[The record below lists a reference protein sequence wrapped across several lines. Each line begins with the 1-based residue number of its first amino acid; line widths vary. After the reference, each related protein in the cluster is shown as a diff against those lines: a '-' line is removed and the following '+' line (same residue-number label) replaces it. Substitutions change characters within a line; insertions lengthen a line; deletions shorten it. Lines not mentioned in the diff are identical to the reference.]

1 MNANNT
7 KNKNLC
13 KRRTLSTEAYII
25 KQDFSQNSVSS
36 AELNELKMYIWHNT
50 CFVIGTTMLG
60 GNYNPWLNS
69 FISGESIVICIRAVE

>member
-13 KRRTLSTEAYII
+13 KRQTLSTEAYII

-36 AELNELKMYIWHNT
+36 AELSELKMCNWHNT
-50 CFVIGTTMLG
+50 CFVIGTKMLG
-60 GNYNPWLNS
+60 GNYNS
-69 FISGESIVICIRAVE
+69 

>member
-36 AELNELKMYIWHNT
+36 AEPSELKMCNWHNT
-50 CFVIGTTMLG
+50 CFVIGKKMLG
-60 GNYNPWLNS
+60 GNYNS
-69 FISGESIVICIRAVE
+69 